1 RKWYELSNKGN
12 PNWFEKPKIITPDIS
27 DTNNFVY
34 DDKGYYCV
42 HTCYVIV
49 LKAIYED
56 LYLYI
61 LALLNSKLL
70 QFIFKNIAVN
80 LGVKGYRYITQSL
93 EQLPIKLPSANNKK
107 QLQSKDQIIALV
119 NKIIQKVKLEQKIE
133 NFPEDYI
140 KPYRMQGEEFDIL
153 LHRVKHSYKELK
165 PKIQTTMND
174 KYRVSLGS
182 GDAIYSNVIDSMQ
195 KAEYVKLCLE
205 DKDFL

>member
-1 RKWYELSNKGN
+1 
-12 PNWFEKPKIITPDIS
+12 
-27 DTNNFVY
+27 
-34 DDKGYYCV
+34 
-42 HTCYVIV
+42 
-49 LKAIYED
+49 
-56 LYLYI
+56 
-61 LALLNSKLL
+61 
-70 QFIFKNIAVN
+70 
-80 LGVKGYRYITQSL
+80 
-93 EQLPIKLPSANNKK
+93 LPIKLPSANNKK
-107 QLQSKDQIIALV
+107 QLQSKDQIIELV
-119 NKIIQKVKLEQKIE
+119 DKILQKVKLEQKIE

-205 DKDFL
+205 DKDFIKQNEIKILIPKNNKVISEIIKELENDKRLMELEPISNIEDEINKIVYALYELNNKDIKILESL